1 MAAPATTP
9 PTTVLQP
16 APTVPSLVSP
26 LVGELE
32 AAVASCLEPAAFFV
46 SWQGVLTL
54 AYTGFTQPLINL
66 KQRITAAHSS
76 LPPENPGSKWPKTS
90 LGSLRDGRRL
100 TPDELALLCA
110 ICTEES
116 AAAFRQEPQQLQR
129 EQQRH
134 EQQALAGGSRTG
146 SSATPPGVTVAGAT
160 AAGQAV
166 AEAAAAAF
174 GGAGEADEA
183 TGIRLTVDF
192 AAVVLFECRSL
203 ERLLSFQ
210 PVVFRGGFDAAP
222 PRPGEVAR
230 VAAIV
235 AEQDSPDYWYAAS
248 KDGHRESHYRG
259 CHLGATLMHPLVLEP
274 WVHEAGEGAGAAV
287 GRAAAR
293 PGQHRRGPRELADRQ
308 VLLAVISRFRE
319 RVDAALPG
327 AYAWF
332 SDASLHITLR
342 ALIN

>member
-1 MAAPATTP
+1 MSVHAVGSALSIDAACRGQCFLAPPAFAACT
-9 PTTVLQP
+9 QHSP
-16 APTVPSLVSP
+16 APLPILPHCQYADHRSKLLHV
-26 LVGELE
+26 
-32 AAVASCLEPAAFFV
+32 CR
-46 SWQGVLTL
+46 
-54 AYTGFTQPLINL
+54 GFTQPLINL

-76 LPPENPGSKWPKTS
+76 LPPENPGKWSWPFLQTLRNRGLTRRRVHADAMHHMGTRSVRDSFPAGSKWPKTS

-129 EQQRH
+129 EQQWH

-160 AAGQAV
+160 AAGRAV

-210 PVVFRGGFDAAP
+210 PVVFRGGAARFSWGCAGMSRAVQCSFCILP
-222 PRPGEVAR
+222 LQLNCSIAR
-230 VAAIV
+230 VLACSRQVGACMQCMLLLSHCRL
-235 AEQDSPDYWYAAS
+235 ARPCSASYAAM
-248 KDGHRESHYRG
+248 
-259 CHLGATLMHPLVLEP
+259 L
-274 WVHEAGEGAGAAV
+274 
-287 GRAAAR
+287 
-293 PGQHRRGPRELADRQ
+293 
-308 VLLAVISRFRE
+308 
-319 RVDAALPG
+319 AALPRPLG
-327 AYAWF
+327 VC
-332 SDASLHITLR
+332 
-342 ALIN
+342 